1 MSCISKITANLTYD
15 CVNVNNRAKAGIET
29 KAVLI
34 NKADIDY
41 SSLTQSGA
49 TVSSMVLLSGR
60 TGYDVSWIKTLGNVG
75 SEFSINDG
83 FDTFQQSFDC
93 RVFGQGAA
101 DSTLISQLSLG
112 EFVIVYETKYKGVG
126 NTDAFKI
133 LGLENGLKMSEGSFS
148 SAENDGSFIFKLSSL
163 EGFGERYPYQVYL
176 NGTYAASRTK
186 FDNNFL

>member
-1 MSCISKITANLTYD
+1 MSCINKLTANITYD
-15 CVNVNNRAKAGIET
+15 CINVNNRAKGGIET

-34 NKADIDY
+34 NRSDIDY
-41 SSLTQSGA
+41 TALTQSGA
-49 TVSSMVLLSGR
+49 TVTNLTLLSGR
-60 TGYDVSWIKTLGNVG
+60 TGYDVSWIKQLGVVG
-75 SEFSINDG
+75 GEFSVNDG

-101 DSTLISQLSLG
+101 DSKLISDLSLG
-112 EFVIVYETKYKGVG
+112 EFVLVYETKYKGVA
-126 NTDAFKI
+126 NSDSFKV
-133 LGLENGLKMSEGSFS
+133 LGLENGLKMSEGSFVS
-148 SAENDGSFIFKLSSL
+148 SENDGSFIFKLASL

>member
-1 MSCISKITANLTYD
+1 MSCINKVTANITYD
-15 CVNVNNRAKAGIET
+15 CINVNNRAKGGIET

-34 NKADIDY
+34 NKADIDTTA
-41 SSLTQSGA
+41 LTQSGA
-49 TVSSMVLLSGR
+49 TVTSLTLLSGR
-60 TGYDVSWIKTLGNVG
+60 TGYDVSWIKQLGSVAG
-75 SEFSINDG
+75 EFSVNDG

-101 DSTLISQLSLG
+101 DSKLIKELSEG

-126 NTDAFKI
+126 NSDAFKL
-133 LGLENGLKMSEGSFS
+133 LGLENGLKMSEGSFTS
-148 SAENDGSFIFKLSSL
+148 SENDGSFIFKLASL
-163 EGFGERYPYQVYL
+163 EGYGERYPYQVYL